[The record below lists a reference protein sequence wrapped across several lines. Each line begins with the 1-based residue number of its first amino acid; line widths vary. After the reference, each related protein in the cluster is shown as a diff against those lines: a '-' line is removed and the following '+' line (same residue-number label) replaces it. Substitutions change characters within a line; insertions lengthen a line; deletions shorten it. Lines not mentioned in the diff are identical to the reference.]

1 LISFPAVRIASAGRV
16 AAVFTA
22 IAVLFTGQVWVDY
35 AYAGAAVSWP
45 RALWLSAIDWWLWAA
60 LTPMVLAITRRVPLA
75 RSHLGKALAV
85 HAPASIALTIVT
97 TALQVLLA
105 GSLAGVTRQPTS
117 FLKPY
122 VNLFTYWA
130 IVGVALAMRQHRD
143 ARARALRASQLEADL
158 ARAELDALRMRLNPH
173 FLFNTLNGISGLMR
187 ENVEA
192 ADLMLTRLSDLLR
205 LTLDHATVQEVPL
218 KDELDVVRQYVEIQV
233 LRLGDR
239 LRVSIDAPADT
250 FALMVPSL
258 SLQPL
263 VENALKHGAE
273 RIPGAA
279 TVVVQARR
287 SGETLEIAVSDDGP
301 GPVGEVRA
309 GTGLDTTRQRLRHLY
324 GDAARLSLESR
335 HPRGAVARLT
345 LPARETTT

>member
-1 LISFPAVRIASAGRV
+1 MRVATAGRV
-16 AAVFTA
+16 VAVFTA
-22 IAVLFTGQVWVDY
+22 IAVLFTGQVWLDY

-45 RALWLSAIDWWLWAA
+45 RALWLSAIGWYLWAA
-60 LTPMVLAITRRVPLA
+60 LTPIVLVIARRVPLA
-75 RSHLGKALAV
+75 RARLSRALAV
-85 HAPASIALTIVT
+85 HVPVSIGLTVVT
-97 TALQVLLA
+97 TALQALLA
-105 GSLAGVTRQPTS
+105 GSLGGVTRQPTS

-122 VNLFTYWA
+122 VNLFTYWT
-130 IVGVALAMRQHRD
+130 IVGVAMAIRQHRD
-143 ARARALRASQLEADL
+143 ARAREIRASRLETDL

-205 LTLDHATVQEVPL
+205 LTLDRANVQEVPL
-218 KDELDVVRQYVEIQV
+218 KDELDFVRQYIEIQL

-250 FALMVPSL
+250 LALLVPSL

-273 RIPGAA
+273 RTPGPAFVA
-279 TVVVQARR
+279 IDARR
-287 SGETLEIAVSDDGP
+287 AAGALEIAVSDDGP
-301 GPVGEVRA
+301 GPPDDVRA

-324 GDAARLSLESR
+324 GEDGRLTLDSR

-345 LPARETTT
+345 LPAREATP